1 MSSAFAFSGLSLS
14 FLVPDYHP
22 GIGCSPNARQILKA
36 HTLHK
41 ATRASSAPNWHTL
54 VYCYWHQLQ
63 GGLVVYRCH
72 DVKGVKTERQFHI
85 VRSYSISEAPP
96 FLRFL
101 DVGKADCIILTLS
114 IAITPESNRTFIR
127 AFEDSLFGRI
137 TAQSTSAKPWS
148 VQYDHREILHTFRTE
163 DSKSNQLWLPAPQG
177 DLHVL
182 RVQVLIVIVFDGDP
196 SLRHGV
202 LMRSGF
208 QNRRRKTLAPL
219 DIVWI

>member
-1 MSSAFAFSGLSLS
+1 MLFIPVCPAA
-14 FLVPDYHP
+14 
-22 GIGCSPNARQILKA
+22 
-36 HTLHK
+36 
-41 ATRASSAPNWHTL
+41 
-54 VYCYWHQLQ
+54 
-63 GGLVVYRCH
+63 
-72 DVKGVKTERQFHI
+72 
-85 VRSYSISEAPP
+85 SISLA
-96 FLRFL
+96 LL
-101 DVGKADCIILTLS
+101 ISAGLT
-114 IAITPESNRTFIR
+114 
-127 AFEDSLFGRI
+127 
-137 TAQSTSAKPWS
+137 STSAKPWS

-208 QNRRRKTLAPL
+208 QNRRRKTLAAL